1 MVRLQFKRFS
11 FSGSLGFATAV
22 AYLIFASSLCAQ
34 DPDVEA
40 EAIRAAVDA
49 IAPSV
54 IRLETVGGR
63 EKVGRTVASPGPTT
77 GVVVAEDG
85 YVISST
91 YSFANQPTTILAVLP
106 SGKRV
111 AAKIVA
117 RDKSRMLVLLKLT
130 TDEKLTPPMAAPR
143 EELAV
148 GQTAIAIGRT
158 VAGDKP
164 NFSVGV
170 LSALQRI
177 WGKAVQS
184 DAKVSPANYGG
195 PLIDLQGRVIG
206 ILAPLS
212 PHGQGGELAG
222 LEWYDSGIGFAVPF
236 VDVIARLDTLK
247 AGIDISSGILGI
259 SLKRGD
265 MYTLPPE
272 IAACRSDSPAA
283 KAGLKKGDV
292 VIAVNGQRLVRQAQF
307 RHAMG
312 PHDAGEKVTLTA
324 RRGKEEITAEVP
336 LIDKLPPFVPPFLGI
351 LPLRLAE
358 QPGVSVRFIYPDSA
372 AAKLNLQP
380 GDRITALDGQP
391 VASADELRDRLA
403 TRESKAKPRLTIV
416 HGEESREAEFTPGKL
431 PAAVPAK
438 LPSALGRETQAGEQ
452 AQPTGLVPIKLAEE
466 PNKFTAYVPADY
478 QPNVPHGLV
487 VVLSPPGE
495 FDEKAFAERW
505 KAIAQERQLIVLAPQ
520 PAEEGK
526 WKPAETGVIRKG
538 IDRMIDD
545 YRIDRQRVVLY
556 GYQAGGVMAWLVTS
570 QHLDLVRGL
579 AVVDALPP
587 GTLGLPEN
595 DPLLRLAFYLA
606 AAEKSPAG
614 ALIPRVAAPLSKE
627 NFAVTLKSL
636 PAQRDL
642 DDEELAELARWID
655 SLDRI

>member
-1 MVRLQFKRFS
+1 MIRLSSKPFDFVRNWQVPAALACLLAAAP
-11 FSGSLGFATAV
+11 LG
-22 AYLIFASSLCAQ
+22 AQ
-34 DPDVEA
+34 DPDAEE
-40 EAIRAAVDA
+40 EAIRAAVEA
-49 IAPSV
+49 VAPSV

-63 EKVGRTVASPGPTT
+63 EKIGRTVVSPGPTT

-85 YVISST
+85 YVISSA
-91 YSFANQPTTILAVLP
+91 YSFVNQPTTILAVLA

-117 RDKSRMLVLLKLT
+117 RDKSRMLVLLKLST
-130 TDEKLTPPMAAPR
+130 EEKLAPPVAIPR
-143 EELAV
+143 KELAV

-158 VAGDKP
+158 IAGDKP

-170 LSALQRI
+170 VSALHRI
-177 WGKAVQS
+177 WGKAIQS

-222 LEWYDSGIGFAVPF
+222 LEWYDSGIGFAVPL

-247 AGIDISSGILGI
+247 AGTDISSGILGI

-265 MYTLPPE
+265 MFTLPPE

-283 KAGLKKGDV
+283 KAGLKKGDL
-292 VIAVNGQRLVRQAQF
+292 VIAVNGQPVIRQAQF

-312 PHDAGEKVTLTA
+312 PHDAGENVTLTA
-324 RRGKEEITAEVP
+324 RRGQEEITAEVR

-351 LPLRLAE
+351 LPLRLAKK
-358 QPGVSVRFIYPDSA
+358 PGVSVRFVYPDSP
-372 AAKLNLQP
+372 AAKLHIEA

-391 VASADELRDRLA
+391 VATPDELRDRLA
-403 TRESKAKPRLTIV
+403 TRESKTKPKLTITR
-416 HGEESREAEFTPGKL
+416 GEESRDAEFTPDKL
-431 PAAVPAK
+431 PVVVPKK
-438 LPSALGRETQAGEQ
+438 LPSALAKDPEAAERTQA
-452 AQPTGLVPIKLAEE
+452 TGLAPIKLAEE
-466 PNKFTAYVPADY
+466 PNKFTAYVPETY

-487 VVLSPPGE
+487 VVLSPPGD
-495 FDEKAFAERW
+495 FDEKAFAARW
-505 KAIAQERQLIVLAPQ
+505 KPLAEEFQLIVLAPQ

-526 WKPAETGVIRKG
+526 WKPAEAGVIRKG
-538 IDRMIDD
+538 IDRVIDE
-545 YRIDRQRVVLY
+545 YRIDRQRVALY

-570 QHLDLVRGL
+570 QHLDLIRGL

-606 AAEKSPAG
+606 AAEKTPAG
-614 ALIPRVAAPLSKE
+614 LLLPRVAAPLSKE
-627 NFAVTLKSL
+627 NFAVTLKTL
-636 PAQRDL
+636 PATRDL
-642 DDEELAELARWID
+642 DAEELAELVRWID